1 MLDQITRTYRNY
13 NQEYIKIVNEHPTT
27 MDRFYNDYEKDCMNV
42 FKMFDE
48 SKRNEIQALFQKET
62 EDRQR
67 KLEEEALKKLE
78 EEKK

>member
-1 MLDQITRTYRNY
+1 
-13 NQEYIKIVNEHPTT
+13 

-62 EDRQR
+62 EERQR